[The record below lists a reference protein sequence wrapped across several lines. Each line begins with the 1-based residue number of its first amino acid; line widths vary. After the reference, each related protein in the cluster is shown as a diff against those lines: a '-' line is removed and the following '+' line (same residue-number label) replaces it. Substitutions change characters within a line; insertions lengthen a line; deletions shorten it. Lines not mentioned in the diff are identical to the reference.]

1 MLFVIEEELKKLPK
15 LPGVYM
21 MFNSKDEII
30 YIGKAISL
38 KNRVRQYFQS
48 STNKSDKIKQ
58 MISKISRFEYIIT
71 DSELEALILENNLI
85 KEHRPRYNTM
95 LRDDK
100 TYPYIKVSIKED
112 FPRIFLSRQIKK
124 DRAKYYGPFSSSK
137 AVNDTINLICKIF
150 KLRNCNRNLPKDIK
164 KQRPCLEYYINQCQ
178 APCYGYIEKQEYQKQ
193 VKKAIDFLNGNF
205 DEIIEEIKNKMMDYS
220 IKQEYE
226 EAARQRDL
234 LNSVLHVTQ
243 KQKISSDNLDD
254 KDIIALAKTDNDILI
269 QVFFVRQGKMVGREH
284 HYIQTIQ
291 TDESEILEAF
301 VKQFYAGTPFLP
313 NKIYLQN
320 EISDEALVSRWLSDK
335 KGSKV
340 SLIVPKKGE
349 KEKLI
354 ELAKKNAK
362 LILMKDKEK
371 FKSDEIKSIK
381 VINELEKMLGIKN
394 IDRIEAY
401 DISNIS
407 GQMSVG
413 SMVVYENGR
422 PKHSDYRKFRIK
434 SIEGPNDYA
443 SLEEV
448 LTRRFLRAKDED
460 EKFFKLPK
468 LILMDG
474 GKGQVNVCLE
484 VLKKFDLDIA
494 VCGMVKDDRHR
505 TRGLYYNNIE
515 LDLDTHSEIFRLIT
529 RIQDEAHRF
538 AIEYHR
544 SIRTKTM
551 VKSSLDDIEGIGA
564 VRRNELIKHFK
575 EIEKIRN
582 ASIDEL
588 MELKSMNL
596 FSATKVYDYFHKN

>member
-254 KDIIALAKTDNDILI
+254 KDIIALAKADNDILI

-354 ELAKKNAK
+354 ELTKKNAK

-371 FKSDEIKSIK
+371 FKSDEIKGIK

-551 VKSSLDDIEGIGA
+551 VKSSLDDIEGIGS

>member
-254 KDIIALAKTDNDILI
+254 KDIIALAKADNDILI

-371 FKSDEIKSIK
+371 FKSDEIKGIK

>member
-254 KDIIALAKTDNDILI
+254 KDIIALAKADNDILI